1 MTASVVYSLCALA
14 ALLCTSLLILGYRRR
29 RSHLLLWSG
38 LSFAGLTVNNL
49 LLVLDKL
56 VFLQVDL
63 SVLRSVVALA
73 SMSVL
78 LYGLI
83 WRTE

>member
-1 MTASVVYSLCALA
+1 MADVVYSLCALT
-14 ALLCTSLLILGYRRR
+14 ALLCTWLLIQAHRRR
-29 RSHLLLWSG
+29 RSGLLLWSG
-38 LSFAGLTVNNL
+38 LAFAGLTLNNL

-63 SVLRSVVALA
+63 SVLRNVVALMA
-73 SMSVL
+73 MVVL

-83 WRTE
+83 WRSE